1 MSSNHAT
8 VWFGILASG
17 NGSPGY
23 AVCRVGEGLF
33 AIATTAIRATYGRSV
48 GIAVTAASSGNP
60 SFQYQVAGSMAGE
73 LSGLPDGGEGD
84 WVVVDANGALERTA
98 VVAAGQ
104 DVIGRCTHTGGDV
117 QVAPGVW
124 DETNTLGGTV
134 GATLPIDLTSDVT
147 GTLPVA
153 NGGTGTTTSTGSGS
167 NVLATSPTLVTPNIG
182 AATGTSLNLSG
193 GLTLGT
199 ALPIASGGTGATA
212 LATGVI
218 KSNGTAL
225 SSAGLG
231 TAGQVLRT
239 NSGATDVEWS
249 TFAGAGVVNVMDYYE
264 VADGGASYN
273 LGGVAVTTKNV
284 ANAFQAAYED
294 KIVTGQAFTLW
305 LPPASDYGVMA
316 YSWKEA
322 LTWDVSE
329 AGDNIAGFEI
339 VGSGV
344 ASIIIPDSSAGLNEK
359 LYIAGAGP
367 DCLSMLFAYR
377 RMFWVGDEDATS
389 DCVSVLRT
397 SVDMDVLIDEC
408 QFYSIQTSSAT
419 SGVVYL
425 DTMGAIMRRTYFHG
439 CTADNNGAVVYVG
452 SGCFGATFEHVQW
465 YPWEK
470 GTNPFGG
477 THYDKGTLEARY
489 HVIIAGGGTLQ
500 TASRVTFDNCTW
512 AESGVYAAV
521 KCDPGANLIDT
532 VHFKNCT
539 LYGNLQ
545 RMVECVANTRHVI
558 VEQCSL
564 SHNGAGVPT
573 IDMQASTCERLSV
586 IRTEFSHSG
595 LWIYAD
601 NGQHSVDVISCTG
614 GTYVIDGVTHLYIS
628 PDSTYDA
635 LTSDIRHSRDVRGRT
650 TIDISAFVAGLDF
663 DKYVLTHAQAS
674 KLVIRVSDSTSIGT
688 GLDTFIVV
696 LPAPASEDDV
706 YEVTVESVNS
716 VGTVWFAIT
725 DLASG
730 SIPASPDGDGDGAVG
745 VGFAIT
751 NDYPGRYRKKV
762 TVTPD
767 GVYAVPSSVN
777 TLAAGE

>member
-1 MSSNHAT
+1 MATHAT
-8 VWFGILASG
+8 VWSG
-17 NGSPGY
+17 LLSSAESSI
-23 AVCRVGEGLF
+23 AVGTLVVLDGDTYK
-33 AIATTAIRATYGRSV
+33 IATTANRTSYGRSV
-48 GIAVTAASSGNP
+48 GMALTAADSTAR
-60 SFQYQVAGSMAGE
+60 SFELQVAGHVPAAT
-73 LSGLPDGGEGD
+73 SGLGAGAETWVICSATGTFERDATPDSGED
-84 WVVVDANGALERTA
+84 VVGKCN
-98 VVAAGQ
+98 AAG
-104 DVIGRCTHTGGDV
+104 DVTLSF
-117 QVAPGVW
+117 GVW
-124 DETNTLGGTV
+124 DSTNVSPGG
-134 GATLPIDLTSDVT
+134 GAASE
-147 GTLPVA
+147 
-153 NGGTGTTTSTGSGS
+153 
-167 NVLATSPTLVTPNIG
+167 G
-182 AATGTSLNLSG
+182 AATAVNVSDGSG
-193 GLTLGT
+193 GWNE
-199 ALPIASGGTGATA
+199 ATS
-212 LATGVI
+212 V
-218 KSNGTAL
+218 K
-225 SSAGLG
+225 
-231 TAGQVLRT
+231 
-239 NSGATDVEWS
+239 
-249 TFAGAGVVNVMDYYE
+249 AGAGYIALGANPAEDGAVRLSSNTFVTSEGDGAEYELIGLVNDVDGDRIEIGNDAGIPVRISAGALDEVRFVGQEIVFEALAWVLGDDVDVDPQIAVGAGAPADAKPDGSLYQRTDGDASTGLYTRQDGAWEAVGAATATDVVNVMDYYE

-305 LPPASDYGVMA
+305 LPPASDYGVTA

-558 VEQCSL
+558 VDGCSL

-573 IDMQASTCERLSV
+573 IDMQSSTCERLT
-586 IRTEFSHSG
+586 IRGTEFSHSG
-595 LWIYAD
+595 LEIHAD
-601 NGQHSVDVISCTG
+601 NSQLLVEVFSSEG
-614 GTYVIDGVTHLYIS
+614 GTYKVDGAAVFTV
-628 PDSTYDA
+628 DA
-635 LTSDIRHSRDVRGRT
+635 ATTWHGLTSATAAPAARRPVTDITKNDATDLTLTATQYAYPRLNITGTPGGAFNVIAPNAADTEFMVINQTASAC
-650 TIDISAFVAGLDF
+650 TIKKSG
-663 DKYVLTHAQAS
+663 
-674 KLVIRVSDSTSIGT
+674 GT
-688 GLDTFIVV
+688 GITIAANKAAKVWH
-696 LPAPASEDDV
+696 
-706 YEVTVESVNS
+706 N
-716 VGTVWFAIT
+716 GT
-725 DLASG
+725 
-730 SIPASPDGDGDGAVG
+730 
-745 VGFAIT
+745 
-751 NDYPGRYRKKV
+751 DYIRL
-762 TVTPD
+762 TAD
-767 GVYAVPSSVN
+767 A
-777 TLAAGE
+777 

>member
-1 MSSNHAT
+1 MADAKITALDAIASVATADVIPIVDDPSGTPVTKKAT
-8 VWFGILASG
+8 VA
-17 NGSPGY
+17 
-23 AVCRVGEGLF
+23 
-33 AIATTAIRATYGRSV
+33 
-48 GIAVTAASSGNP
+48 
-60 SFQYQVAGSMAGE
+60 QV
-73 LSGLPDGGEGD
+73 
-84 WVVVDANGALERTA
+84 RTA
-98 VVAAGQ
+98 LMPVS
-104 DVIGRCTHTGGDV
+104 
-117 QVAPGVW
+117 
-124 DETNTLGGTV
+124 
-134 GATLPIDLTSDVT
+134 LTADVT
-147 GTLPVA
+147 GTLP
-153 NGGTGTTTSTGSGS
+153 
-167 NVLATSPTLVTPNIG
+167 IG
-182 AATGTSLNLSG
+182 N
-193 GLTLGT
+193 
-199 ALPIASGGTGATA
+199 GGTGATSFTADQVLVGHASA
-212 LATGVI
+212 LTTATNVKAGSGYVSIGATPATTGGLRLANNTFVYARDSANGSNVPVIGLSASDVIQIGNLSGFPIEINPGLSDPVTIIGQEVFLDGNAIQFFGTDSDFGGGVGVLAI
-218 KSNGTAL
+218 DEAATNPTTNPTAGIVAYVDALDNTLKYRQADGTVVPL
-225 SSAGLG
+225 DSTILGLG
-231 TAGQVLRT
+231 TAGQVWRT
-239 NSGATDVEWS
+239 NSGATAGEWS

-305 LPPASDYGVMA
+305 LPPAADYGVTA

-329 AGDNIAGFEI
+329 AGDNVAGFEI

-344 ASIIIPDSSAGLNEK
+344 ASIIIPDSSAALDEK

-408 QFYSIQTSSAT
+408 QFYSVQTSSAT

-558 VEQCSL
+558 VDGCSL

-573 IDMQASTCERLSV
+573 IDMQSSTCERLT
-586 IRTEFSHSG
+586 IRGTEFSHSG
-595 LWIYAD
+595 LEIHAD
-601 NGQHSVDVISCTG
+601 NSQLLVEVFSSEG
-614 GTYVIDGVTHLYIS
+614 GTYKVDGAAVFTV
-628 PDSTYDA
+628 DA
-635 LTSDIRHSRDVRGRT
+635 ATTWHGLTSATAAPAARRPVTDITKNDATDLTLTATQYAYPRLNITGTPGGAFNVIAPNAADTEFMVINQTASAC
-650 TIDISAFVAGLDF
+650 TIKKSG
-663 DKYVLTHAQAS
+663 
-674 KLVIRVSDSTSIGT
+674 GT
-688 GLDTFIVV
+688 GITIAANKAAKVWH
-696 LPAPASEDDV
+696 
-706 YEVTVESVNS
+706 N
-716 VGTVWFAIT
+716 GT
-725 DLASG
+725 
-730 SIPASPDGDGDGAVG
+730 
-745 VGFAIT
+745 
-751 NDYPGRYRKKV
+751 DYIRL
-762 TVTPD
+762 TAD
-767 GVYAVPSSVN
+767 A
-777 TLAAGE
+777 